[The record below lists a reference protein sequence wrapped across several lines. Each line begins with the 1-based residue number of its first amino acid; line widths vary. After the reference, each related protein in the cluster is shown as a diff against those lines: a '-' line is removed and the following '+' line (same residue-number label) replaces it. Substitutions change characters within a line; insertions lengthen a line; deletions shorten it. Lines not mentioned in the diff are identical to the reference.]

1 MYSLLHLHWDYLW
14 LEDVPYSSFFYFHQ
28 VLCLELPKSR
38 LHQKYWL
45 ACHSQLKYPTTLHTI
60 YRRSF
65 EPHKR
70 IMVGS
75 NQTIKNAVPWPVHQE
90 TRRGGH
96 HVQGHRGCSMPQSQ
110 NQQTV
115 RFSEKARGSA
125 GGWRKWKSELK
136 EGSQPSQSR
145 PVWLQDSNITPSAP
159 PRQPPQQFYQQ
170 PAILVSIVSPQ

>member
-14 LEDVPYSSFFYFHQ
+14 LEGLTLFKLFYFHQ

-38 LHQKYWL
+38 LHQKYWP

-75 NQTIKNAVPWPVHQE
+75 NQTIKNAVPWPIHQE
-90 TRRGGH
+90 TRWGGH
-96 HVQGHRGCSMPQSQ
+96 HVQGHRGCSMRQSQ

-136 EGSQPSQSR
+136 EWSQPSRSR
-145 PVWLQDSNITPSAP
+145 PVWLQDSNITPLLLHVNHLNS
-159 PRQPPQQFYQQ
+159 
-170 PAILVSIVSPQ
+170 SINNLPYWFP